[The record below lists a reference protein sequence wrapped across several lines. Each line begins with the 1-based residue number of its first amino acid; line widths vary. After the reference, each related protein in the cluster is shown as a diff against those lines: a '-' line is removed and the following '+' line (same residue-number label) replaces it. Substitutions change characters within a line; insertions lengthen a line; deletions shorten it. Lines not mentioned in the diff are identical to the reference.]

1 MMKVAMLVL
10 SVLITGAAHAQ
21 QAPSTDAKARA
32 ALLGSHLLTLQW
44 IGSDKLGSAKVT
56 DEEGT
61 LRLKGEQKK
70 GDDFVTVDG
79 TITSLDAKT
88 FTFEGTIT
96 TRVSHIAKGQPC
108 ERKGKMTFAITGK
121 RKYWRL
127 QQMDNPCEGVTDYVD
142 LYLRK

>member
-1 MMKVAMLVL
+1 M
-10 SVLITGAAHAQ
+10 
-21 QAPSTDAKARA
+21 
-32 ALLGSHLLTLQW
+32 
-44 IGSDKLGSAKVT
+44 
-56 DEEGT
+56 
-61 LRLKGEQKK
+61 
-70 GDDFVTVDG
+70 TVDG